1 MKTIFLYINQLTVER
16 CIKKSLNPIYNSFC
30 ISWNYIPDKNPAF
43 LEIFSYQFFKFVLIE
58 IFFEIIHN
66 NITKINHRYV
76 RYG

>member
-16 CIKKSLNPIYNSFC
+16 CIKKTGNRYFYRFC
-30 ISWNYIPDKNPAF
+30 SRWNYIPDKNPAII
-43 LEIFSYQFFKFVLIE
+43 EIFSYQFFRFVLKE